1 MANITTTETAAVG
14 LDVVSRY
21 VQMYL
26 AKRAILI
33 PSVTDLTADA
43 VPGVKS
49 VGVGRRTGFTAA
61 NKTAG
66 NAAVAQAFTWAS
78 DALALDQ
85 HKVVFA
91 RLENIA
97 DVQATIAQAPEIME
111 ASTQAIVD
119 ALEAAVYTALAATK
133 ASAPDHRVKYAT
145 ASTLSTKDIVEARR
159 LLSVQNVPFENRF
172 LAINPNQ
179 EADLLKLED
188 FLNAS
193 KYGNN
198 GPLLNGEVGRIL
210 GFTVLVS
217 NNVTA
222 DTSIAYHSSHVAFA
236 RQQITQFTSMP
247 NLEYVATDY
256 LMQALYGVK
265 TLDTGVRGVLFN
277 DTGA

>member
-14 LDVVSRY
+14 IDVVSRY

-33 PSVTDLTADA
+33 PSVTDLTGDA

-49 VGVGRRTGFTAA
+49 VSVGRRSGFTAVPKVA
-61 NKTAG
+61 
-66 NAAVAQAFTWAS
+66 NAAAASQAFTWTS

-97 DVQATIAQAPEIME
+97 DVQATIEQAPEIMA

-119 ALEAAVYTALAATK
+119 ALEAAVYTALATTK
-133 ASAPDHRVKYAT
+133 TSAPDHRVKYAT
-145 ASTLSTKDIVEARR
+145 ASTLSTSDIIEARR
-159 LLSVQNVPFENRF
+159 LLSVQNVPFDNRF
-172 LAINPNQ
+172 LAIHPNQ

-188 FLNAS
+188 FLDVS
-193 KYGNN
+193 KYGSNVA
-198 GPLLNGEVGRIL
+198 LLNGEIGRLL

-222 DTSIAYHSSHVAFA
+222 DTSLAYHRSHVAFA
-236 RQQITQFTSMP
+236 RQQITTFTSMP
-247 NLEYVATDY
+247 NLEYVATDF

-265 TLDTGVRGVLFN
+265 TLDAGVRGVLFN